1 MNINQFE
8 DLIVQPTLE
17 ELGCA
22 TPNAIQLVTA
32 TALAESRLFYIHQLG
47 GPALGVFQMEPATH
61 DDVWN
66 NYLRY
71 RPEIADKIDAMGTGL
86 RCPHELIWNLK
97 YAAAMCRIHYLR
109 VPKPLPQYNNAH
121 SMAQYWKEHY
131 NTHLGK
137 GTIEHFLSTTKILFG
152 GNQNDR

>member
-8 DLIVQPTLE
+8 DLIIQPTLE
-17 ELGCA
+17 ELGYA

-47 GPALGVFQMEPATH
+47 RPALGVFQMEPATH

-71 RPEIADKIDAMGTGL
+71 RPEIADKIDAMGV
-86 RCPHELIWNLK
+86 
-97 YAAAMCRIHYLR
+97 A
-109 VPKPLPQYNNAH
+109 
-121 SMAQYWKEHY
+121 
-131 NTHLGK
+131 
-137 GTIEHFLSTTKILFG
+137 
-152 GNQNDR
+152 